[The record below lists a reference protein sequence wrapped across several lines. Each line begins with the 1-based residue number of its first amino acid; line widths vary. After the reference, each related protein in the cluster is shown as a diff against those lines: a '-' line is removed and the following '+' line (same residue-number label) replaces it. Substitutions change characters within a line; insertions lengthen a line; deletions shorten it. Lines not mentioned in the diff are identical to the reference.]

1 MADKLVD
8 IPIQD
13 LTSLR
18 DLYREDWPKY
28 NIGYGTVDTYVR
40 WLNKD
45 PNIPHIRILS
55 LNGDWSDGTFIITD
69 WISLYANTRS
79 TDFTRLV
86 KALSLV
92 DWSKGYTIASIG
104 SRLLDLIY
112 KFVKENNVD
121 VNYIKGTKWFRM
133 PQDEAAKLIVN
144 PPDGITLRP
153 LTAEDVVTA
162 NALWPFRRPGSLIY
176 LQRLAKYNV
185 SVGAFTSDGEL
196 VAWCFRI
203 PVGSLGTLQVA
214 ESHKRKGFGSLI
226 VRAMAKAIG
235 ETGYDVFAPVVFD
248 NYPSLN
254 MFEKLG
260 FKVVDTMNWLPPAKP
275 GNWHDN
281 VPHY

>member
-1 MADKLVD
+1 MLAPV
-8 IPIQD
+8 Q
-13 LTSLR
+13 
-18 DLYREDWPKY
+18 
-28 NIGYGTVDTYVR
+28 
-40 WLNKD
+40 
-45 PNIPHIRILS
+45 
-55 LNGDWSDGTFIITD
+55 D